1 MSIFSPIS
9 EIKELRLREVE
20 PLVQS
25 KSSKGEIQTQ
35 SCLTAELAASFLS
48 LPPSPDPVRAARSR
62 HTFHDHTVDGREQGS
77 GMWLRVKT
85 YSDIKVKELGIV
97 PWMKT
102 GEMLSCHMEIFL
114 PLH

>member
-1 MSIFSPIS
+1 
-9 EIKELRLREVE
+9 
-20 PLVQS
+20 
-25 KSSKGEIQTQ
+25 
-35 SCLTAELAASFLS
+35 
-48 LPPSPDPVRAARSR
+48 
-62 HTFHDHTVDGREQGS
+62 
-77 GMWLRVKT
+77 MWLRVKT